1 MHNDQAQPTAKPTA
15 NQRSGLAVGWS
26 GWLGCSGNILVF
38 GDKLPYR
45 RHELRWDPHYGLLG
59 IE

>member
-1 MHNDQAQPTAKPTA
+1 MHNDQAQPTANP
-15 NQRSGLAVGWS
+15 RSGLAVGWG